1 MGFPSP
7 IFRLIQTIIVGL
19 YQLILCND
27 IPILMLASPAFL
39 LFFSSAGASHQ
50 HVPSGFGGHVGA
62 AEVLL
67 KAKADPNVRAEA
79 GCSTCGCSTSPL
91 FNGEELGCT
100 AQKRMNFATLG
111 MVIPPYYTIE

>member
-39 LFFSSAGASHQ
+39 LFFPSAGASHQ
-50 HVPSGFGGHVGA
+50 HVPSGFGGQVGA

-67 KAKADPNVRAEA
+67 KAGADVKATYLVRSNVLAA
-79 GCSTCGCSTSPL
+79 MIS
-91 FNGEELGCT
+91 
-100 AQKRMNFATLG
+100 
-111 MVIPPYYTIE
+111 MVHLCALSDILPIHRRVNSLSSAL